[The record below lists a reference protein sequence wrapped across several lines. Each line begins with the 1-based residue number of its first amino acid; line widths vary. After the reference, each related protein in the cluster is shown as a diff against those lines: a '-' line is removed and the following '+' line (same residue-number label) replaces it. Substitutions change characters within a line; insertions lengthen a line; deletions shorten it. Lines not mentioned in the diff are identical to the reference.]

1 MINDE
6 ELSKLWNEVEVW
18 KNVTIEGYSDIYEVS
33 SFGRVRNK
41 QTGRYLKP
49 VDKKGYQR
57 VRLCSNKVGKSIG
70 VHRLLMLAFCPIED
84 ETMEVHHKDGN
95 KANNNISNLSWVT
108 HIENVNA
115 PEELERRDYRKAA
128 TIERHERE
136 RLERKAIRHA
146 KAIEHR
152 RECRRK
158 YYRENK
164 ESEIAKGKI
173 WREANKEKVASYKK
187 NWVDSHREDINSYMR
202 DYNKKNKEKLAEI
215 RRARKESMSAE
226 ELQALK
232 EKKRA
237 YDKARYERMK
247 LTNSATILG

>member
-18 KNVTIEGYSDIYEVS
+18 KNVTIDGYSDIYEVS

-49 VDKKGYQR
+49 YFSKGYQR
-57 VRLCSNKVGKSIG
+57 VRLCFNKVSKSIG
-70 VHRLLMLAFCPIED
+70 IHRLLMLAFYPIED

-95 KANNNISNLSWVT
+95 KSNNNISNLSWVT
-108 HIENVNA
+108 HIENLNA
-115 PEELERRDYRKAA
+115 PEELERRKYRKAA
-128 TIERHERE
+128 TIELHEKE
-136 RLERKAIRHA
+136 RLDRKAIRHS

-152 RECRRK
+152 KECRRK

-164 ESEIAKGKI
+164 EAEKAKGKI
-173 WREANKEKVASYKK
+173 WRESNKEKVSAYKK
-187 NWVDSHREDINSYMR
+187 NWVDSHREEINAYMR
-202 DYNKKNKEKLAEI
+202 DYNAKNKERLTVQNK
-215 RRARKESMSAE
+215 ARLERLSAE

-237 YDKARYERMK
+237 YDKERYLKRK
-247 LTNSATILG
+247 GLL

>member
-1 MINDE
+1 MINEE

-18 KNVTIEGYSDIYEVS
+18 KNVTIDGYGDVYEVS

-49 VDKKGYQR
+49 YFSKGYQR
-57 VRLCSNKVGKSIG
+57 VRLCLNKVVKSIG
-70 VHRLLMLAFCPIED
+70 IHRLLMLAFYPIED

-95 KANNNISNLSWVT
+95 KSNNNISNLSWVT
-108 HIENVNA
+108 HIENLNA
-115 PEELERRDYRKAA
+115 PEELERREHRKAA
-128 TIERHERE
+128 TIELHEKE
-136 RLERKAIRHA
+136 RLERKAIRHS

-152 RECRRK
+152 REYRRK

-164 ESEIAKGKI
+164 EAEKAKGKI
-173 WREANKEKVASYKK
+173 WRESNKEKVSAYKK
-187 NWVDSHREDINSYMR
+187 NWVDSHREEINAYMR
-202 DYNKKNKEKLAEI
+202 DYNAKNKERLTVQNK
-215 RRARKESMSAE
+215 ARLERFSAE

-237 YDKARYERMK
+237 YDKERYLKRK
-247 LTNSATILG
+247 GLL

>member
-1 MINDE
+1 MINEE

-18 KNVTIEGYSDIYEVS
+18 KNVTIEGYGDVYEVS

-49 VDKKGYQR
+49 YFSKGYQR
-57 VRLCSNKVGKSIG
+57 VRLCFNKVSKSIG
-70 VHRLLMLAFCPIED
+70 IHRLLMLAFYPIED

-108 HIENVNA
+108 HIENLNA
-115 PEELERRDYRKAA
+115 PEELERREHRKAA
-128 TIERHERE
+128 TIELHEKE
-136 RLERKAIRHA
+136 RLERKAIRHS

-152 RECRRK
+152 REYRRK

-164 ESEIAKGKI
+164 EAEKSKGKI
-173 WREANKEKVASYKK
+173 WREYNKEKVSAYKK
-187 NWVDSHREDINSYMR
+187 NWVDSHREEINAYMR
-202 DYNKKNKEKLAEI
+202 DYNAKNKERLTVQNK
-215 RRARKESMSAE
+215 ARLERLSAE

-237 YDKARYERMK
+237 YDKERYLKRK
-247 LTNSATILG
+247 GLL